1 MSWDAL
7 AAIAETIGAA
17 AVVFSMLVL
26 AHQIR
31 ESNRISKAEAIRAR
45 GERMVDVWWRT
56 AESDRLSALVHHAFF
71 EERPLE
77 ELSPSDQSAFHS
89 LARSLMMM
97 WESEYLEN
105 RHGALDDEVWDHR
118 VDSIGAMTLKPAYDT
133 IWRDVRPIFIAG
145 FVDEVER
152 VRASLLAA
160 SSVGSG
166 RSDSVETDSA
176 GRTPA

>member
-1 MSWDAL
+1 LTWDAV
-7 AAIAETIGAA
+7 AAIAESVGAV

-31 ESNRISKAEAIRAR
+31 ESNRNAKAEAIRAR

-56 AESDRLSALVHHAFF
+56 AESERLTLLVHHAFF

-77 ELSPSDQSAFHS
+77 ELPPADQSAFHA

-105 RHGALDDEVWDHR
+105 RHGALDDDVWDR
-118 VDSIGAMTLKPAYDT
+118 RLNSIGSMTLKPAYNR
-133 IWRDVRPIFIAG
+133 IWNDIRPILTAG
-145 FVDEVER
+145 FVAEVER

-160 SSVGSG
+160 SPARTR
-166 RSDSVETDSA
+166 RSDSVETD
-176 GRTPA
+176 